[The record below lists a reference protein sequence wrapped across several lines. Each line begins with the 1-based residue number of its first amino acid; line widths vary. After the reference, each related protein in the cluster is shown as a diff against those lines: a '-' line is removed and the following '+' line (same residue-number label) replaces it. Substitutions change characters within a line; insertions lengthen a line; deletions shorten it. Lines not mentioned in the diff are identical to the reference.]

1 MIRVLTPLPVLLP
14 LLGAAAALLVGGRH
28 PRTQRTLSIAVLAA
42 VLTVSVLLLLH
53 AHAEGA
59 DAVSVGGWPVPLGI
73 VLVVDRLSAL
83 MLVVA
88 ATVGLGVLV
97 FAVGQGSA
105 DGDEETPISI
115 FHPTFLVLMAGVANA
130 FLAGDLFNLYVGF
143 EILLTASYVLLT
155 LGGSAPRIRAGVTY
169 IVVSLLSSLLFLA
182 AIALIYASTGTVNM
196 AQLAGRLGDL
206 PDGVQLLLHSLLLIA
221 FSIKAA
227 VFPLSAWLPDS
238 YPTAPAPVTAVF
250 AGLLTKVGVYAIIRT
265 QTLLFPGGALDQVL
279 MWAALA
285 TMLVGILGAVAQTD
299 IRRILSFT
307 LVSHIGYMVFGIA
320 LATTAGLAGA
330 IFYVVHHI
338 AIQTTLFLVA
348 GLIERRGDSTAVDRL
363 GGLAKASPLLAILF
377 FVPAMNL
384 AGIPPLSGFIGKLGL
399 LEAGVA
405 VGGWLPYV
413 VVAAGVITSLLTLV
427 AVSRVWSRAFWRPPA
442 QSPAEDTFQAA
453 AADAGP
459 ESGPAPSGDVDHE
472 EPPDADARGRGRRVA
487 DVDPH
492 RRAPGRLGPAHRRRH
507 RHQPGHRR
515 PGRGRRE
522 PPGAAPAAAGDGRRD
537 RGDGR
542 GDRRPDR
549 AGRAAVRRRRPG
561 GHRPVRPGPVHRR
574 RPPGRAV
581 SARSPTDGGT
591 GVAHQLRHQLPLLV
605 WLVLVWNLLWGT
617 WSWANLISGT
627 VLALAVTLLL
637 PLPPVVGGTRVH
649 PVGLLVFLGT
659 FLLDLVVSGA
669 QVAWQTI
676 RPSGIRHSA
685 IISVELRTDSDLLMT
700 IVAEATALV
709 PGSLVIDMDREQ
721 QSIAVH
727 VLHVTDLDD
736 VERRRA
742 SVLTMEERVVRAFGS
757 AEEIA
762 ALSEAP
768 HDRPAPAG
776 GRTTP

>member
-28 PRTQRTLSIAVLAA
+28 PRTQRTLSITVLTS
-42 VLTVSVLLLLH
+42 VLTVSVLLLLL
-53 AHAEGA
+53 AHDQGA
-59 DAVSVGGWPVPLGI
+59 TAVSVGGWPVPLGI

-206 PDGVQLLLHSLLLIA
+206 PGGVQLLLHALLLIA

-285 TMLVGILGAVAQTD
+285 TMVVGILGAVAQTD

-320 LATTAGLAGA
+320 LSTAAGLAGA

-363 GGLAKASPLLAILF
+363 GGLAKASPLLAVLF
-377 FVPAMNL
+377 FVPATNL
-384 AGIPPLSGFIGKLGL
+384 AGIPPFSGFIGKLGL

-405 VGGWLPYV
+405 AGGWLPHV
-413 VVAAGVITSLLTLV
+413 LVAAGVVTSLLTLV
-427 AVSRVWSRAFWRPPA
+427 AVSRVWSRAFWRPAA
-442 QSPAEDTFQAA
+442 QSPAADTAGAA
-453 AADAGP
+453 AAAAGP
-459 ESGPAPSGDVDHE
+459 ETGPAPSGDGGDE
-472 EPPDADARGRGRRVA
+472 EPPDEDVQTGPSPRSAARRAAWERHTAVATATTPATDGLGEGSGSRRALRPLPQVMVGATAAMVVVTVSLTALAGPLYSVA
-487 DVDPH
+487 D
-492 RRAPGRLGPAHRRRH
+492 RAAEDLL
-507 RHQPGHRR
+507 
-515 PGRGRRE
+515 
-522 PPGAAPAAAGDGRRD
+522 D
-537 RGDGR
+537 RG
-542 GDRRPDR
+542 PYVE
-549 AGRAAVRRRRPG
+549 AVLG
-561 GHRPVRPGPVHRR
+561 
-574 RPPGRAV
+574 
-581 SARSPTDGGT
+581 
-591 GVAHQLRHQLPLLV
+591 LR
-605 WLVLVWNLLWGT
+605 
-617 WSWANLISGT
+617 
-627 VLALAVTLLL
+627 VT
-637 PLPPVVGGTRVH
+637 P
-649 PVGLLVFLGT
+649 
-659 FLLDLVVSGA
+659 
-669 QVAWQTI
+669 
-676 RPSGIRHSA
+676 
-685 IISVELRTDSDLLMT
+685 
-700 IVAEATALV
+700 
-709 PGSLVIDMDREQ
+709 
-721 QSIAVH
+721 
-727 VLHVTDLDD
+727 
-736 VERRRA
+736 
-742 SVLTMEERVVRAFGS
+742 
-757 AEEIA
+757 
-762 ALSEAP
+762 
-768 HDRPAPAG
+768 
-776 GRTTP
+776 